1 MIDELKNS
9 RNAAG
14 WISAELRRRIT
25 SGEYSPGSAIPT
37 VRALG
42 LEFGVSYQ
50 TAYRATRNLAA
61 AGLLRNIQ
69 GRGTFVEG
77 GRQPKRRKG
86 PEIGIVFDVGQPD
99 SVILGAAFEPFW
111 KYSSAELERQG
122 ISIAALSARI
132 AENPDTLRRCLD
144 RLSGLITNYNFIR
157 RPGVERFLEHWKRP
171 VILVSHDSEMPCNF
185 HQVIAEP
192 STGLR
197 EAYRR
202 MRSRGHEECILIGG
216 AANSDRLN
224 AACAIAAECSIQIR
238 HEFAESGST
247 TTIGYPRGRILT
259 RNILSQFP
267 QTRAILCISD
277 FFAFGVYD
285 ELQSCGITPGNEID
299 LLSYDDLES
308 DGYLPEN
315 EPVLTSIAKPR
326 REAGIEAAKLCS
338 QALTDDKVVR
348 ISKILTH
355 LVVRR
360 SG

>member
-1 MIDELKNS
+1 MAAKYEL
-9 RNAAG
+9 
-14 WISAELRRRIT
+14 LRETLRKRARHDFAP
-25 SGEYSPGSAIPT
+25 GEKFPT
-37 VRALG
+37 QRALMSEYG
-42 LEFGVSYQ
+42 ASLSTVD
-50 TAYRATRNLAA
+50 RA
-61 AGLLRNIQ
+61 LRELVADGILMRFQ

-202 MRSRGHEECILIGG
+202 ML
-216 AANSDRLN
+216 
-224 AACAIAAECSIQIR
+224 R
-238 HEFAESGST
+238 H
-247 TTIGYPRGRILT
+247 
-259 RNILSQFP
+259 
-267 QTRAILCISD
+267 
-277 FFAFGVYD
+277 
-285 ELQSCGITPGNEID
+285 
-299 LLSYDDLES
+299 
-308 DGYLPEN
+308 
-315 EPVLTSIAKPR
+315 R
-326 REAGIEAAKLCS
+326 RRMQHS
-338 QALTDDKVVR
+338 NPT
-348 ISKILTH
+348 
-355 LVVRR
+355 
-360 SG
+360 

>member
-247 TTIGYPRGRILT
+247 TTIG
-259 RNILSQFP
+259 
-267 QTRAILCISD
+267 
-277 FFAFGVYD
+277 
-285 ELQSCGITPGNEID
+285 
-299 LLSYDDLES
+299 
-308 DGYLPEN
+308 
-315 EPVLTSIAKPR
+315 
-326 REAGIEAAKLCS
+326 
-338 QALTDDKVVR
+338 
-348 ISKILTH
+348 
-355 LVVRR
+355 
-360 SG
+360 